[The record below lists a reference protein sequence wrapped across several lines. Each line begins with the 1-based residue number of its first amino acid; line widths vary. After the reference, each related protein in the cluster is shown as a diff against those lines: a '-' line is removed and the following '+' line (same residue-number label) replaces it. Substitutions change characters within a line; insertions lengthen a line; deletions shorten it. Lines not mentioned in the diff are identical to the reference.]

1 MHGIA
6 CVGPYESS
14 EKRESL
20 VTKLNQVFKSKEK
33 KMTEKYTRVYSVSSK
48 WHNNEFLNDKDYLKV
63 EIDKVTKNLIDDLD
77 AAISAIK
84 EIDFN

>member
-1 MHGIA
+1 MHSIA
-6 CVGPYESS
+6 CVGPLENP

-48 WHNNEFLNDKDYLKV
+48 WHNNEFLNDKDFLKT
-63 EIDKVTKNLIDDLD
+63 EINKVTKNLIENLDL
-77 AAISAIK
+77 AINTIK